1 MARPV
6 SSLRGF
12 GGHSLRALLVILA
25 MLLVQT
31 ASGAQVLAV
40 AQGNDLFSECRDRD
54 EKCVPYVT
62 GVADTLE
69 LVAPH
74 LTNIC
79 RPKAATIEQAFD
91 VLLSWLEDHPGE
103 RHRPAAKLAG
113 LAFAEAW
120 PCD

>member
-1 MARPV
+1 M
-6 SSLRGF
+6 
-12 GGHSLRALLVILA
+12 RALLVVSA

-31 ASGAQVLAV
+31 ASGAQVLAFV
-40 AQGNDLFSECRDRD
+40 HGNDLFSECRNRD
-54 EKCVPYVT
+54 EKCVAYVT

-69 LVAPH
+69 MVAPH

-79 RPKAATIEQAFD
+79 RPRAATIEQAFD
-91 VLLSWLEDHPGE
+91 VLMSWLEDHPGE

-120 PCD
+120 PFD